1 MTIELPQDG
10 AGPAPIDPS
19 LTPDPHGQAA
29 LLLVESLIHG
39 LIGREALTNDEAI
52 QIIEVAAEV
61 KEALAEDMG
70 EHPAIMAASLTLLH
84 AMASSLRRDVGT

>member
-1 MTIELPQDG
+1 MTIELTQDG
-10 AGPAPIDPS
+10 AAPTPMDPR

-39 LIGREALTNDEAI
+39 LISREGLTSEEAV

-70 EHPAIMAASLTLLH
+70 EHPAIMAESLNLLH
-84 AMASSLRRDVGT
+84 AMANSLSRDAGG